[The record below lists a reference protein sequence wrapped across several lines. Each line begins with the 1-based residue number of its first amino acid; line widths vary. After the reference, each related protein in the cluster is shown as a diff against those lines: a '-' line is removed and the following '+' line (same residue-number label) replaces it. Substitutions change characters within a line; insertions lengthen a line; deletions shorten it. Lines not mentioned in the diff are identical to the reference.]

1 MDPLTHALA
10 SYTLKR
16 AAFPRLARTATMA
29 MVVAGTAADFD
40 LLSAH
45 LGPSAYI
52 TWSHT
57 YCHSLLA
64 AVVISALAAAV
75 FSFLHHDGVGAVW
88 RRAGQAAAPTTVT
101 DTRVTPLGVFV
112 PALGAALLH
121 LLFDLCQAQGIKLL
135 WPVSNRRFALDW
147 LPHLDLWIL
156 AILLAGI
163 LLPKLAGLVT
173 EEIGAKAKGPRGRV
187 GAMVALGG
195 ILIYIGARGTLHSIA
210 VATLDSRA
218 YHGESPQRLG
228 AFPQTGSP
236 LAWDGMVETE
246 RAILEVPISV
256 GPVSSFDPESAHT
269 FYKPDPS
276 PALNAALDTRS
287 ARRFLAYARFPR
299 ASQEKTAEGYR
310 IRLQSYAVDP
320 DFRIQALIEVSPSN
334 QIISE
339 SLSYDFGPQR

>member
-10 SYTLKR
+10 AYTLKR
-16 AAFPRLARTATMA
+16 AAFPCLARPATVA
-29 MVVAGTAADFD
+29 MVVAGTVADVD
-40 LLSAH
+40 LISAH
-45 LGPSAYI
+45 AGPSAYI

-64 AVVISALAAAV
+64 AIVISLLAATP
-75 FSFLHHDGVGAVW
+75 FFLL
-88 RRAGQAAAPTTVT
+88 RREDPEKRIAP
-101 DTRVTPLGVFV
+101 LSVFV
-112 PALGAALLH
+112 PALASSLLH
-121 LLFDLCQAQGIKLL
+121 LLFDLCQAQGVKLL
-135 WPVSNRRFALDW
+135 WPTSERRFAMDW
-147 LPHLDLWIL
+147 LPHLDLWII
-156 AILLAGI
+156 AILLAGL
-163 LLPKLAGLVT
+163 LLPTLASLVT
-173 EEIGAKAKGPRGRV
+173 EEIGAKFKGPRGRV

-218 YHGESPQRLG
+218 YHGESPRRVG

-236 LAWDGMVETE
+236 FAWDGMVETE

-276 PALNAALDTRS
+276 PALDAALGTPT

-299 ASQEKTAEGYR
+299 AALEKTAEGYH
-310 IRLQSYAVDP
+310 IRLQTYAVDP

-334 QIISE
+334 QIVSE
-339 SLSYDFGPQR
+339 SLSYDSGPQR

>member
-10 SYTLKR
+10 AYTLKR
-16 AAFPRLARTATMA
+16 AAFPQLARPATVA
-29 MVVAGTAADFD
+29 MVIAGSIADID

-45 LGPSAYI
+45 VDASAYI
-52 TWSHT
+52 TWSRT
-57 YCHSLLA
+57 YCHSVPA
-64 AVVISALAAAV
+64 AIVISALAAAA
-75 FSFLHHDGVGAVW
+75 FLFLHRGDVGALLQ
-88 RRAGQAAAPTTVT
+88 RAGQAAAPTTVT
-101 DTRVTPLGVFV
+101 GGRIAPLTVFV
-112 PALGAALLH
+112 PALAAALLH
-121 LLFDLCQAQGIKLL
+121 LLLDLCQAQGIKLL

-156 AILLAGI
+156 AMLLAGI

-187 GAMVALGG
+187 GAMMALGG

-218 YHGESPQRLG
+218 YHGESPQRVG

-236 LAWDGMVETE
+236 FAWDGMVETE

-256 GPVSSFDPESAHT
+256 GPAASFDPESAHT

-276 PALNAALDTRS
+276 PALNAALDTPT

-299 ASQEKTAEGYR
+299 ASLEKTPDGYR
-310 IRLQSYAVDP
+310 IRLQTYAVDP